1 MSGRGKQDGEGS
13 GREARG
19 AGARQNGA
27 GGSRHDCGDFTKL
40 GDLLGDVLVPASAD
54 DASATET
61 RRAVPRS
68 LPARNGLERG
78 LARVWEGLVGGD
90 IAANARPLQLRQ
102 GRLVV
107 ATSSPVWA
115 QTLQF
120 MRGQI
125 QDQLNRS
132 LGEDTVKE
140 IVFRHAGWEAPPRVS
155 PADEGQVPQG
165 AAAGVF
171 RPSAEEA
178 AALAEVEHMCPDERL
193 REQILRAMKAAFAA
207 RRGK

>member
-27 GGSRHDCGDFTKL
+27 GGSHHDCGDFTKL

-68 LPARNGLERG
+68 LPVRNGLERG

-90 IAANARPLQLRQ
+90 IAANARPLQL
-102 GRLVV
+102 
-107 ATSSPVWA
+107 
-115 QTLQF
+115 
-120 MRGQI
+120 
-125 QDQLNRS
+125 
-132 LGEDTVKE
+132 
-140 IVFRHAGWEAPPRVS
+140 
-155 PADEGQVPQG
+155 
-165 AAAGVF
+165 
-171 RPSAEEA
+171 
-178 AALAEVEHMCPDERL
+178 
-193 REQILRAMKAAFAA
+193 
-207 RRGK
+207 